1 MRSPSTDLPPHVA
14 AGPPRGRP
22 SSRGLVR
29 AAVAVLISAQV
40 VALLLVG
47 TYARVEPRVW
57 GFPFFYWYTL
67 VWVVA
72 GAASMAGATW
82 LLRRAAGRPDAQ

>member
-1 MRSPSTDLPPHVA
+1 MRSPSTDPSPP

-22 SSRGLVR
+22 LPRGLVR
-29 AAVAVLISAQV
+29 AAVAVLLSAQV

-67 VWVVA
+67 VWLVA
-72 GAASMAGATW
+72 GAVSLAGATW
-82 LLRRAAGRPDAQ
+82 LLRRTAGRPDAR